1 MKITTKLYLQSFL
14 INGIIFGLLTTLWRY
29 LDGEE
34 IEIWKQIFGGV
45 FFGGFMSWITG
56 TAQKRAFRKQGQTEL
71 TKDNFMVSQC
81 ESITKE
87 NTLQEIYDVLT
98 SNETINKWKLEIK
111 GSKIIGKTKTS
122 WLPMGE
128 KIIISDLGEKLKIE
142 SKPVLIT
149 TVFDNGKNRENVL
162 LIKRLLEKNKLKP

>member
-1 MKITTKLYLQSFL
+1 MKITTKLYLQSFF

-34 IEIWKQIFGGV
+34 INIWKQILGAV
-45 FFGGFMSWITG
+45 FFGGFMSWIMV
-56 TAQKRAFRKQGQTEL
+56 TAQKRTFKKREKNEL
-71 TKDNFMVSQC
+71 PKGDFMVSQC

-87 NTLQEIYDVLT
+87 NTIQEIYDLLT
-98 SNETINKWKLEIK
+98 SNETINKWKLEIRD
-111 GSKIIGKTKTS
+111 SKIIGKTKTS

-128 KIIISDLGEKLKIE
+128 KITLSDLGEKLKIE
-142 SKPVLIT
+142 SKPVLVT
-149 TVFDNGKNRENVL
+149 TLFDNGKNRENVL